1 MNAMSLHLTQ
11 STVYTQATTS
21 EPEHCYHSVRGS
33 LSGCAAW
40 EINCLNC
47 ENKGKKLF
55 NYSSA
60 RSPDSCTCHQH
71 GLAFHTITIS
81 WLKST
86 PIHCHS
92 SQTSSYSPKAV
103 LISLLFTAP
112 SSST

>member
-1 MNAMSLHLTQ
+1 MSLHLTQ
-11 STVYTQATTS
+11 SAVYMQATTS

-60 RSPDSCTCHQH
+60 RSPDSGPCHQH
-71 GLAFHTITIS
+71 GLAFHTITVGPATS
-81 WLKST
+81 AYMPMGRNHNGFHHWL
-86 PIHCHS
+86 
-92 SQTSSYSPKAV
+92 TSKYLMGYP
-103 LISLLFTAP
+103 L
-112 SSST
+112 